1 MSAYKTLHAVIE
13 CPACGNRSEQ
23 VLQFKFGETRQ
34 HKYAIGDKL
43 RWGHNNVGRPG
54 LTRVEVSAVTEA
66 CPVCNTSG
74 QDFVVTIEDDTITG
88 VERAPK
94 APPPVTDGELYQV
107 IEE

>member
-1 MSAYKTLHAVIE
+1 VATDRSKFFSSSLARHA
-13 CPACGNRSEQ
+13 N
-23 VLQFKFGETRQ
+23 T
-34 HKYAIGDKL
+34 KYTIGDKL
-43 RWGHNNVGRPG
+43 RWRHNNVGRPG

-94 APPPVTDGELYQV
+94 RPPPVTDGELYQV